1 MVAPGGYQFANGI
14 TTYRLYAIEGRT
26 SVGRLKNSAAGKLG
40 VKKWCGGITATPK
53 HTHIK
58 RKGKKN
64 CLPLWRF
71 ANFTDFIGR
80 LHRIP
85 LSSGGDYKRILFIG
99 FDAGQG
105 WMLRGF
111 FIEAVGFSLFRLKA
125 VILTTCNYINF
136 TFRV

>member
-1 MVAPGGYQFANGI
+1 MVLPSSYQFANGI
-14 TTYRLYAIEGRT
+14 TTYRLYAIEGGLVQRP
-26 SVGRLKNSAAGKLG
+26 SEKFGSGKSG
-40 VKKWCGGITATPK
+40 AKKWCGGITATPK

-58 RKGKKN
+58 RKGKKT
-64 CLPLWRF
+64 CLPLRRF

-85 LSSGGDYKRILFIG
+85 LSSGSDYKRILFIG